1 MKPAGRILLTVLF
14 VFAAASASFAADLK
28 SIDRT
33 SVLMTK
39 NQIAAILG
47 TPDTI
52 TDIGGLKVELYL
64 VPSGEPLVGVGY
76 IYEDGRFV
84 AGHTFIFTGNVAAQT
99 AARMKTIGFTSLE
112 EKGDYFRLAGK
123 DDDTGRPIV
132 VTIGQLNDL
141 TTVTT
146 FEKGFYER
154 RANR

>member
-1 MKPAGRILLTVLF
+1 MKPASKILLTVLL

-39 NQIAAILG
+39 NQVTAIMG
-47 TPDTI
+47 APDTV
-52 TDIGGLKVELYL
+52 TDMGGLKVELYL
-64 VPSGEPLVGVGY
+64 VPGGEPLVGVGY
-76 IYEDGRFV
+76 IYEDDRYV
-84 AGHTFIFTGNVAAQT
+84 AGHTFIFTGDVAVQT
-99 AARMKTIGFTSLE
+99 AARMKAIGFTILE
-112 EKGDYFRLAGK
+112 EKGDYFRLAGR

-132 VTIGQLNDL
+132 VTIGRINDL

>member
-1 MKPAGRILLTVLF
+1 MKPASKILLTVLF
-14 VFAAASASFAADLK
+14 VFAAASASFAADLQ

-39 NQIAAILG
+39 NQVTAILG
-47 TPDTI
+47 APDAV
-52 TDIGGLKVELYL
+52 TDMGGLTVELYL
-64 VPSGEPLVGVGY
+64 VPSGEPLVSVGY
-76 IYEDGRFV
+76 IYEDDRYV
-84 AGHTFIFTGNVAAQT
+84 AGHTFIFTGKVAAQT
-99 AARMKTIGFTSLE
+99 AARMKAIGFTSLE

-132 VTIGQLNDL
+132 VTIGLINDL

>member
-1 MKPAGRILLTVLF
+1 MKTASKILFTVLF

-39 NQIAAILG
+39 TQVTAILG
-47 TPDTI
+47 APDTV
-52 TDIGGLKVELYL
+52 TDMGGLKVELYM
-64 VPSGEPLVGVGY
+64 VPGGEPLVGVGY
-76 IYEDGRFV
+76 IYEDDRSL
-84 AGHTFIFTGNVAAQT
+84 AGHAFIFTGNVAAQT
-99 AARMKTIGFTSLE
+99 AARMETIGFTSIE
-112 EKGDYFRLAGK
+112 EKGDFFRLAGK

-132 VTIGQLNDL
+132 ITIGRINDL

-146 FEKGFYER
+146 FEKGFYDR